1 MTIDYKEPVTIRSAA
16 ALTTSY
22 VAATTLGKETGQ
34 STKVNEYNQLILYV
48 DFTIGSLTSAEIKVE
63 FSPDNTSWYQES
75 HEKLDNGTANVYTLT
90 YTLSATGA
98 YRIPIQCNDRY
109 IKVSAK
115 GTGTVTGSS
124 MTIKAVMGVN

>member
-22 VAATTLGKETGQ
+22 VAATTLGKETGLA
-34 STKVNEYNQLILYV
+34 TKVNEYNQLILYV

-63 FSPDNTSWYQES
+63 FSPDNTSFYQES
-75 HEKLDNGTANVYTLT
+75 HEKIDSGTSNIYTLT
-90 YTLSATGA
+90 YKLTATGA

-115 GTGTVTGSS
+115 GTGTVTSSS
-124 MTIKAVMGVN
+124 MTIKAALGVN

>member
-1 MTIDYKEPVTIRSAA
+1 MGKNTKIPDYR
-16 ALTTSY
+16 
-22 VAATTLGKETGQ
+22 
-34 STKVNEYNQLILYV
+34 QLILYV

-63 FSPDNTSWYQES
+63 FSPDNTNFYQES
-75 HEKLDNGTANVYTLT
+75 HEKLDNGTSNVYTLT

-115 GTGTVTGSS
+115 GTGTVTNSS

>member
-1 MTIDYKEPVTIRSAA
+1 MTIDYKQPVTIRPAA
-16 ALTTSY
+16 ILTTNY
-22 VAATTLGKETGQ
+22 VAATTIGKETTDT
-34 STKVNEYNQLILYV
+34 TKVNEYNQLILYI
-48 DFTIGSLTSAEIKVE
+48 DFTKGLLTSAEIKVE
-63 FSPDNTSWYQES
+63 FSPDNLSFYQES

-115 GTGTVTGSS
+115 GTGTVTNSS

>member
-1 MTIDYKEPVTIRSAA
+1 MIDYKEPVTIRSASI
-16 ALTTSY
+16 LTTSY

-63 FSPDNTSWYQES
+63 FSPDNTSFYQES

-109 IKVSAK
+109 I
-115 GTGTVTGSS
+115 
-124 MTIKAVMGVN
+124 

>member
-16 ALTTSY
+16 ILTTSY
-22 VAATTLGKETGQ
+22 VATTIGKETGLA
-34 STKVNEYNQLILYV
+34 TKVNEYNQLMLYV

-63 FSPDNTSWYQES
+63 FSPDNTSFYQES

-115 GTGTVTGSS
+115 GTGTVTNSS
-124 MTIKAVMGVN
+124 MTIKAAMGIN